1 MDKIG
6 NIQGLTN
13 MLREMLSE
21 MLRRM
26 LRRMFRGE
34 FPFTGEIGGTKIAFQ
49 FFGSE
54 EQIRVRGGD
63 ITRE

>member
-6 NIQGLTN
+6 NIQGLAN

-34 FPFTGEIGGTKIAFQ
+34 FPFTGEIGGTKIAF
-49 FFGSE
+49 
-54 EQIRVRGGD
+54 
-63 ITRE
+63 